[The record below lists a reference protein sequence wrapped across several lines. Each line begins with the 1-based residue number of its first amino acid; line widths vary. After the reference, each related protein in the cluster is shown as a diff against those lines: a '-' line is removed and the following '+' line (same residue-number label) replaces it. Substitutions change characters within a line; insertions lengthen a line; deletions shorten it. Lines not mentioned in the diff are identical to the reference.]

1 MLLPEHSADELAE
14 HGQEIGEGTSGTLQL
29 LDVTPR
35 DFDSHVVVAPGVAS
49 MRKAESA
56 ALTRPKVT
64 TPIGTLVAVPLPEI
78 IIHEQGLRPISESHH
93 ADVANAD
100 QDVVKVVVSF
110 PTRTREVLEMRI
122 ICGGDCCQK
131 EINLE
136 KERIHTGFFHCFT
149 AFFSKIYHIFQQT
162 L

>member
-14 HGQEIGEGTSGTLQL
+14 HGQEIGQCTSGAAQPP
-29 LDVTPR
+29 DVTPR

-64 TPIGTLVAVPLPEI
+64 TPIGTFVAVLLPEI
-78 IIHEQGLRPISESHH
+78 INEQGLRPISESNH
-93 ADVANAD
+93 ANVANAD
-100 QDVVKVVVSF
+100 QDVVEVVVSF

-122 ICGGDCCQK
+122 I
-131 EINLE
+131 
-136 KERIHTGFFHCFT
+136 
-149 AFFSKIYHIFQQT
+149 
-162 L
+162 